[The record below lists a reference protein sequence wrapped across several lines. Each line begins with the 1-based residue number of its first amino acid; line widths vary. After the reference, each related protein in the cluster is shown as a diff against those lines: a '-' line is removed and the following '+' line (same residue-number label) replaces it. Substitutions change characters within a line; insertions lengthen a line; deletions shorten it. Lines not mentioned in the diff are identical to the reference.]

1 GAVDPECPQS
11 NRPIAPY
18 CKSYSQELGI
28 PAFPVPN
35 MGYCM
40 TYVMDPPSAPA
51 PAAVVGQCPGSDP
64 LCPTDPTK
72 QAPFEVGDN
81 ITFQGTLKADA
92 AGVYV
97 SAHTVIANL
106 GIYTQPNTPPAY
118 TFVEEVLVGTG
129 ARPVAGLNQE
139 ATARVKF
146 VGFTTDVA
154 S

>member
-1 GAVDPECPQS
+1 NDTIGRYGKSHAPVGGCAGKPDCVEEPGFDPRFTPDTDNPTVQAASGYPMCIPRVNPFVAGAVDPECPQS

-64 LCPTDPTK
+64 LCPTDPTR
-72 QAPFEVGDN
+72 QAPFEIGDN
-81 ITFQGTLKADA
+81 ITFQ
-92 AGVYV
+92 
-97 SAHTVIANL
+97 
-106 GIYTQPNTPPAY
+106 
-118 TFVEEVLVGTG
+118 
-129 ARPVAGLNQE
+129 
-139 ATARVKF
+139 
-146 VGFTTDVA
+146 
-154 S
+154 